1 MLNDFTES
9 LLCPQI
15 FVILKQL
22 LSRNVLDLLNTVCV
36 NENYPENLC
45 GQRLL
50 RHLFFL
56 SSLSFLNLL
65 NIPRRPTKRSVKPL
79 HIFDELIFRL
89 CLILIKI
96 SQNELLL
103 LNHLK
108 MLVSS
113 GRSWLLSKCRLRL
126 ISHLKE

>member
-50 RHLFFL
+50 RLFFFL
-56 SSLSFLNLL
+56 SGLSFLNLFNTEFDAEVITFEADGTIFNVPL
-65 NIPRRPTKRSVKPL
+65 AFFNISP
-79 HIFDELIFRL
+79 
-89 CLILIKI
+89 
-96 SQNELLL
+96 N
-103 LNHLK
+103 
-108 MLVSS
+108 
-113 GRSWLLSKCRLRL
+113 LSKESASTVITL
-126 ISHLKE
+126 IGIPGKG